1 MKINNPL
8 ILSFLISFTLA
19 ACGGS
24 DSEQI
29 AINNDLDDDG
39 DGIVNT
45 IDNCPNTLANVLVD
59 SLGCIV
65 VEDTDSDGISDEL
78 DACPNTLANALVDS
92 LGCIVI
98 EDTDND
104 GISDEL
110 DACPNTLANALVD
123 SLGCIVIEDTDNDG
137 ISDELDACPDTAPNS
152 LINILGCPDSDND
165 GVFDNSDTCPDTVE
179 NTTVDTTGCKVIQQD
194 VDITIEAE
202 DYIDYFDVTAAND
215 GGANYRNDRV
225 DIEVTTDGGGGY
237 NIGYMDATEWLE
249 YSIFLE
255 AGTYLLKTR
264 VASDSGG
271 GQYSVLIDGNS
282 IGTNTVGSTGGWQS
296 FITQSVSTF
305 SVARGTHTLRLNV
318 NSGSFNLNW
327 LQMINVIDSDSD
339 GVADSSDS
347 CPSTL
352 QNITVNEVGC
362 PDSDSDGVFD
372 NLDNCSNTP
381 EGTAVDALGCEIV
394 EQLIEVAFNNDILVG
409 GVDSQKPGFTLYVFD
424 NDIGIEGSSCN
435 NGCATNWP
443 PLLVSDGIASG
454 VPKLSTITRDD
465 GTMQAAYDNRPLY
478 FFIGDSEQNTT
489 EGANIAGWSVQEYG
503 LFGDITPLYTSST
516 EQEPAII
523 YQTNEAVITKFSD
536 RGRDRHAKEDQFQQY
551 DHYLSHYWTHRT
563 AKYKFTD
570 YVAKGGSSILVEWV
584 SEWQLGA
591 LEFRAWYFGM
601 NTVAQYHGNYE
612 GNVITEGRGTYDND
626 LVKVSS
632 TGDQYKYSLTI
643 NEFRGLNGSREP
655 LSTGQHMEIEVSQ
668 FLQGVPEGRANYYG
682 TTFLYQVGEGG
693 MVPWKT
699 VGDFNNKGSE
709 RENSY
714 PIAKSGW
721 LGGNTTL
728 PYQYTDE
735 PNDHFMQMATNLSS
749 LNGQAFVLGRR
760 VHHTSFVDGRH
771 DEDPAN
777 GFFAEMAGKSGTHFV
792 NSSCASCHERN
803 GRAAPATEGEPLD
816 KWVFKIAK
824 ANGQADATRGNVL
837 QPSNTGNVL
846 GEGTVAIASWTET
859 DGLRSPNYYFS
870 SGTPERFSA
879 RIAPQLVGLGLLEA
893 IPEEAIL
900 ALADV
905 NDEMEPFGI
914 SGKAQ
919 RSVDPQTQ
927 DIRLGRF
934 GWKAATSSVKHQIAS
949 ALNTDMGVMTSLLP
963 SPDCGAVQQQKNECG
978 HNQSE
983 LNDEHLTNLT
993 KYIALL
999 GVRAQRGLDDPKVQ
1013 RGQALFTSIGC
1024 ADCHTPTFQTSL
1036 YHPFSELRDQTIHP
1050 YTDMLLHD
1058 MGEGLADNLGELDAT
1073 GAEWRTTPLWGL
1085 GLSACVT
1092 GGVINPTGGQGNEV
1106 CTPVHSYLHDGRAR
1120 TIDEAILWH
1129 GGESTDST
1137 NKYQALSDTDEAA
1150 LLSFL
1155 KSL

>member
-1 MKINNPL
+1 ML
-8 ILSFLISFTLA
+8 LLLA
-19 ACGGS
+19 ITTGCGGGETS
-24 DSEQI
+24 DPV
-29 AINNDLDDDG
+29 INNDIDN
-39 DGIVNT
+39 DGI
-45 IDNCPNTLANVLVD
+45 IDN
-59 SLGCIV
+59 I
-65 VEDTDSDGISDEL
+65 
-78 DACPNTLANALVDS
+78 DACPNSLTNTIVDAT
-92 LGCIVI
+92 GCVIVV
-98 EDTDND
+98 
-104 GISDEL
+104 SL
-110 DACPNTLANALVD
+110 DADSDGVNDENDSCPNTATNTIVD
-123 SLGCIVIEDTDNDG
+123 ATGCEIVV
-137 ISDELDACPDTAPNS
+137 SLDA
-152 LINILGCPDSDND
+152 DSDGVNDENDSCPNTATNTIVDATGCEIVVSLDADSD
-165 GVFDNSDTCPDTVE
+165 GVNDESDSCPNTAANTNVDASGCEITVVE
-179 NTTVDTTGCKVIQQD
+179 MVDVTIQ
-194 VDITIEAE
+194 AE
-202 DYIDYFDVTAAND
+202 DYINYSDITPAND
-215 GGANYRNDRV
+215 GGANYRNDQV
-225 DIEVTTDGGGGY
+225 DIQVTTDVGGGY
-237 NIGYMDATEWLE
+237 NIGYIDATEWLE
-249 YSIFLE
+249 YSITLA
-255 AGTYLLKTR
+255 AGTYAINTR
-264 VASDSGG
+264 VASESGG
-271 GQYSVLIDGNS
+271 GSYDLSINGNT
-282 IGTNTVGSTGGWQS
+282 IGRDTVSSTGGWQTFTTHNVSS
-296 FITQSVSTF
+296 FNVTS
-305 SVARGTHTLRLNV
+305 GTHTLRLDV
-318 NSGSFNLNW
+318 KSGPFNLNW
-327 LQMINVIDSDSD
+327 LQIVSIIDDDND
-339 GVADSSDS
+339 GIANDLDS
-347 CPSTL
+347 CPSTP

-381 EGTAVDALGCEIV
+381 EGTAVDSLGCETV

-424 NDIGIEGSSCN
+424 NDIGIEGSRCN

-489 EGANIAGWSVQEYG
+489 EGTNIAGWSVQEYG

-516 EQEPAII
+516 DQEHAIV
-523 YQTNEAVITKFSD
+523 YETAEAVITKFSD
-536 RGRDRHAKEDQFQQY
+536 RGRDRHAREDQFQQY

-570 YVAKGGSSILVEWV
+570 YVAKGGSSILIEWV
-584 SEWQLGA
+584 TEWQLDA
-591 LEFRAWYFGM
+591 LEFRAWYSGRG
-601 NTVAQYHGNYE
+601 TVAEYHGNY
-612 GNVITEGRGTYDND
+612 GGSVITEGHGTYDED
-626 LVKVSS
+626 LVKIST

-643 NEFRGLNGSREP
+643 NAFHGLNGSNEP
-655 LSTGQHMEIEVSQ
+655 LSTGQHMEIEASQ
-668 FLQGVPEGRANYYG
+668 FLRGVPEGRANYYG
-682 TTFLYQVGEGG
+682 TTFLYQVGKGG
-693 MVPWKT
+693 MVPWKALG
-699 VGDFNNKGSE
+699 GDQ
-709 RENSY
+709 RENSS

-728 PYQYTDE
+728 SYQYTDE

-760 VHHTSFVDGRH
+760 IHHTSFVDGSH

-777 GFFAEMAGKSGTHFV
+777 GFFTEMKGKAGTHFV
-792 NSSCASCHERN
+792 NESCANCHERN
-803 GRAAPATEGEPLD
+803 GRAAPAPEGEALD
-816 KWVFKIAK
+816 KWVFKIAN

-846 GEGTVAIASWTET
+846 GEGTVTIASWTET
-859 DGLRSPNYYFS
+859 NGLRSPNYSFS
-870 SGTPERFSA
+870 SGTPEKFSA

-927 DIRLGRF
+927 EIRLGRF

-949 ALNTDMGVMTSLLP
+949 ALNSDMGVMTSLLP
-963 SPDCGAVQQQKNECG
+963 SPDCGAVQQEKNECG
-978 HNQSE
+978 NDQSE

-1092 GGVINPTGGQGNEV
+1092 GGVINPTGGQGNEI
-1106 CTPVHSYLHDGRAR
+1106 CAPVHSYLHDGRAR